1 MSGPSVASNRIPV
14 RMLLLVGSLSVFG
27 PLCIDTYL
35 PALPAIGRDLH
46 ASASEV
52 EASLTACLLG
62 LGAGQ
67 LFVGPISDRL
77 GRRRPLWAGLAFF
90 VLASAGC
97 AFAPN
102 AGTLILLRFLQG
114 LGAAAGLVTGRA
126 VVRDQYSGHTAAR
139 FFSLLILVTG
149 AGPILAPQLGAGLLH
164 FGSWRF
170 VFIAFVV
177 AGSILLAISVFALP
191 ETLAVDARHSG
202 SLLTTLGLMRDVA
215 TNRVFLANALACGLG
230 FGVLFAYI
238 AGSSFALENVYGL
251 SPQQFSLAFALN
263 AVGLVAASQVNGRLL
278 RRVSAN
284 KLMTGGLFGL
294 TFAGIALVVVVS
306 TGFLGLAGVLSCTF
320 IALASNGFVSP
331 NAQALAMNDFPR
343 AAGSA
348 SALLGVLQF
357 AIGGVVAPLV
367 GVRGSH
373 DALPMAIVMASMGLL
388 AVSARLLLGRRPPAP
403 GRSPS
408 IVVAP
413 GSSAR

>member
-1 MSGPSVASNRIPV
+1 MTGPNESNVRIPV
-14 RMLLLVGSLSVFG
+14 RMLLLVGSLAAFA

-62 LGAGQ
+62 LGFGQ

-77 GRRRPLWAGLAFF
+77 GRRRPLIAGLAFF

-102 AGTLILLRFLQG
+102 AITLILLRFLQG
-114 LGAAAGLVTGRA
+114 FGGAAGLVTGRA
-126 VVRDQYSGHTAAR
+126 VVRDQYSGHTAVR

-149 AGPILAPQLGAGLLH
+149 MGPILAPQLGAGLLH

-177 AGSILLAISVFALP
+177 GGAILLSISVFALP
-191 ETLAVDARHSG
+191 ETLPAAERHTG
-202 SLLTTLGLMRDVA
+202 GLLVTVRLMREVA
-215 TNRVFLANALACGLG
+215 TDRIFLANALACALG
-230 FGVLFAYI
+230 FGVLFAYV

-263 AVGLVAASQVNGRLL
+263 AVGLVAASQVNGRLIG
-278 RRVSAN
+278 RVGSN

-294 TFAGIALVVVVS
+294 AFAGIALIAVVS

-357 AIGGVVAPLV
+357 AIGGIVAPLV
-367 GVRGSH
+367 GLGGSH
-373 DALPMAIVMASMGLL
+373 DALPMAIVMASMGVL
-388 AVSARLLLGRRPPAP
+388 AVGARLLLGLRPRTHGRPPP
-403 GRSPS
+403 
-408 IVVAP
+408 VVLAP
-413 GSSAR
+413 GSVAG